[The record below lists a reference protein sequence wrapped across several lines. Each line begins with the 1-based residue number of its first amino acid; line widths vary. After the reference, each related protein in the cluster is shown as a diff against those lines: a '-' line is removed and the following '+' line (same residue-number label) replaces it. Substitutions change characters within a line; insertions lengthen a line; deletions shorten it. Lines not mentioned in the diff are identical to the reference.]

1 MKFVYPLT
9 NAEAS
14 PVVFTIAPADHFGA
28 WKHAEANGWEIIGA
42 FHSHPQGPEE
52 LSTTDV
58 ALAAEPD
65 WVYLVV
71 TRGSLRAFVLNGR
84 QPSEIPVQL
93 PTRHMGS

>member
-9 NAEAS
+9 NAEES
-14 PVVFTIAPADHFGA
+14 PVAFTIAPADHFGA

-42 FHSHPQGPEE
+42 FHSHPQGPEG

-58 ALAAEPD
+58 ALATEPD

-71 TRGSLRAFVLNGR
+71 TRGGVRAFVLNGR
-84 QPSEIPVQL
+84 QPVEIPVQ
-93 PTRHMGS
+93 TRQVAS